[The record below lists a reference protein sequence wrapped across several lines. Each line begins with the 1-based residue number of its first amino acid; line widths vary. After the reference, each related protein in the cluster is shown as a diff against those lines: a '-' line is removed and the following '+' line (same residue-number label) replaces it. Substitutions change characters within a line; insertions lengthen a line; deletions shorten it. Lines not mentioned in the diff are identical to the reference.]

1 MSEALKPV
9 LAKLVEGQDLEP
21 KEVEEALRL
30 MMKGEATDAQIG
42 AFLAAMRL
50 KGETWSELA
59 AAAKVLRDHARK
71 LPLDLPEDEPL
82 VDTCGTGGD
91 QKGTYNV
98 STAAAFVVAAA
109 GVKVAKHGNRSV
121 SSKCGSADVLEALGV
136 KVDMPPELAARCLE
150 ETGLC
155 FLFAPLY
162 HPAMKH
168 VASARRELGFRS
180 IFNLLGPLANPAG
193 ANVQVLGV
201 SDFRL
206 TEKMA
211 FALDELGCRRALVV
225 FGEGGYDEF
234 TVTGSTKVSELRE
247 GRITTYYVDPEDVG
261 LELCEEPEELSGGG
275 AEENA
280 RIIEDLLAGRLE
292 GPKRDM
298 LVLNAGAALYAAEK
312 TIDLK
317 AGVKL
322 AQEMISSG
330 AALDK
335 LEALRAF
342 SRSVSQ

>member
-1 MSEALKPV
+1 MSEKLKPL
-9 LAKLVEGQDLEP
+9 LAKLVEGKNLEP
-21 KEVEEALRL
+21 TEMEELMTRL
-30 MMKGEATDAQIG
+30 MKGEATAAQIG
-42 AFLAAMRL
+42 AFLAAMRV
-50 KGETWSELA
+50 KGETWRELA
-59 AAAKVLRDHARK
+59 AAAKVLRAHARPVPHS
-71 LPLDLPEDEPL
+71 LPAEEPL

-91 QKGTYNV
+91 QKGTFNV

-136 KVDMPPELAARCLE
+136 KVDMPPEVAAQCLE

-162 HPAMKH
+162 HPAMKN
-168 VASARRELGFRS
+168 VAGPRRELGFRT

-201 SDFRL
+201 SEFPF

-211 FALDELGCRRALVV
+211 FALDVLGCRRALVV

-261 LELCEEPEELSGGG
+261 LELCEEPEELLGGD
-275 AEENA
+275 AQENA
-280 RIIEDLLAGRLE
+280 RLIEDLLRGREE

-298 LVLNAGAALYAAEK
+298 LALNAGAALYAAEK

-317 AGVKL
+317 GGVKL
-322 AQEMISSG
+322 ALEIISSG
-330 AALDK
+330 AAFEK

-342 SRSVSQ
+342 SRSIFQ

>member
-1 MSEALKPV
+1 MSEALKPI
-9 LAKLVEGQDLEP
+9 LAKLVEGQDLSAP
-21 KEVEEALRL
+21 EVAQALSL
-30 MMKGEATDAQIG
+30 MMQGEATDAQIG

-50 KGETWSELA
+50 KGETWQELA

-71 LPLDLPEDEPL
+71 LPLELPGDEPL

-98 STAAAFVVAAA
+98 STAAAFVVAA
-109 GVKVAKHGNRSV
+109 GGIRVAKHGNRSV
-121 SSKCGSADVLEALGV
+121 SSQCGSADVLEALGI
-136 KVDMPPELAARCLE
+136 KVDMPPEVAAKCLE

-168 VASARRELGFRS
+168 VASPRKELGFRS

-211 FALDELGCRRALVV
+211 FALDELGCKRALVV
-225 FGEGGYDEF
+225 FGEDGYDEF

-261 LELCEEPEELSGGG
+261 LELCEDPEELQGGG
-275 AEENA
+275 AKDNA
-280 RIIEDLLAGRLE
+280 RIIEDLLAGKLE
-292 GPKRDM
+292 GPKLDM

-312 TIDLK
+312 TLDLK
-317 AGVKL
+317 GGVKL
-322 AQEMISSG
+322 AQEIISSG
-330 AALDK
+330 KALAK

-342 SRSVSQ
+342 SRSISQ